1 VLHGLTAGFLWFVD
15 WKVSLFLFLQFFAYE
30 YVEETKVKDEMYHES
45 LFIFLQFFAYEYV
58 EETKVKDEMY
68 HELREWSAGFAVALV
83 TVLLVKSLF
92 RTVCI

>member
-1 VLHGLTAGFLWFVD
+1 MVRLSQVVHVLHGLASGFLWWVD
-15 WKVSLFLFLQFFAYE
+15 WRVSLFLFLQFFAYE
-30 YVEETKVKDEMYHES
+30 Y
-45 LFIFLQFFAYEYV
+45 F

-68 HELREWSAGFAVALV
+68 HELREWSSGFAVALI

>member
-1 VLHGLTAGFLWFVD
+1 MVRISQVVHVLHGLTAGFLWFVD
-15 WKVSLFLFLQFFAYE
+15 WKVSLFL
-30 YVEETKVKDEMYHES
+30 
-45 LFIFLQFFAYEYV
+45 FLQFFAYEYV

>member
-1 VLHGLTAGFLWFVD
+1 MLHGLTAGFLWFVD
-15 WKVSLFLFLQFFAYE
+15 WKVSLFL
-30 YVEETKVKDEMYHES
+30 
-45 LFIFLQFFAYEYV
+45 FLQFFAYEYV